1 MVKTPRTRHSKAT
14 REPVTID
21 LSPDEVSR
29 LEKEQKAEEAAAAP
43 AEPVVTADPSP
54 AESVIE
60 EKAEPTVQSAE
71 PEPESLSTESS
82 GAPREEDAAE
92 PAPSTFGRA
101 PEPVAEPRRSSGGQ
115 LLAGAAGG
123 VIALAIAGGLH
134 FAGLLPGSRSVLED
148 HTPAIASLEEQLASL
163 RQQIAAAPSGNG
175 DEDLSARLQ
184 EAEQRLASMAE
195 EMGAL
200 RDELANAPQAG
211 TAEPVDLSPVEER
224 IASLENTIA
233 ELQANPA
240 ADEAA
245 LGQITAD
252 VSSLR
257 DLITEAQTAQ
267 AQLSGR
273 LEGLENRMSELT
285 VRLDEQAE
293 APSTAMLIAVSAL
306 KATVDRGS
314 SFKAE
319 LDTLAALA
327 PDAPELAGLQL
338 YAQNG
343 VATLATLTA
352 EADAAANAMIAADHP
367 VDPQAGI
374 ADRLWSSAMGLVQV
388 RPVGMVEGDG
398 VPEIAARI
406 DAAVKAGD
414 FERAL
419 MEYDSL
425 PDAAK
430 EAGRP
435 FIEKVRA
442 RQEVDRLVEQ
452 ALAAAL
458 RS

>member
-21 LSPDEVSR
+21 LSPDEVFR

-43 AEPVVTADPSP
+43 AEPVVTSDTPP
-54 AESVIE
+54 AEPVIE
-60 EKAEPTVQSAE
+60 DIAEPTVQSAE

-82 GAPREEDAAE
+82 GAPREEDVAE

-184 EAEQRLASMAE
+184 EAEQRLASMTE

-211 TAEPVDLSPVEER
+211 TAEPVDLAPVEER

-240 ADEAA
+240 ADEAT

-257 DLITEAQTAQ
+257 DLITEGQTAQ

-327 PDAPELAGLQL
+327 PDAPELAGLQP

-352 EADAAANAMIAADHP
+352 EADAAANAMIAADRP
-367 VDPQAGI
+367 VD
-374 ADRLWSSAMGLVQV
+374 
-388 RPVGMVEGDG
+388 
-398 VPEIAARI
+398 
-406 DAAVKAGD
+406 
-414 FERAL
+414 
-419 MEYDSL
+419 
-425 PDAAK
+425 
-430 EAGRP
+430 
-435 FIEKVRA
+435 
-442 RQEVDRLVEQ
+442 
-452 ALAAAL
+452 
-458 RS
+458 